1 MVVTFNGLTAIATS
15 WSDTQIVASIPTGGI
30 TEPVVV
36 TVNGA
41 ASNGSTYT
49 VYFTLTT
56 SISPSPGLAGSTLTS
71 TGFERVSSFY
81 NSPPHTVQRIPP

>member
-1 MVVTFNGLTAIATS
+1 VVVTFNGLTAIATS

-36 TVNGA
+36 MVNGA
-41 ASNGSTYT
+41 ASNGSTYI

-56 SISPSPGLAGSTLTS
+56 SISPSPGPGGLYTHLYRICCLRRRWLTK
-71 TGFERVSSFY
+71 
-81 NSPPHTVQRIPP
+81 P